1 MNKASIYL
9 AGWLTTA
16 VVAAVIITGLTTHV
30 FGSKPPTDP
39 AATAVTQQVTDPP
52 GSDQPST
59 TYQSPSGSDPVTAG
73 EETIYVYP
81 DGSPVPA
88 SEAKRVAKAERN
100 KWHDDDEDRDDEED
114 EEHEDEHEDEDEDEY
129 GDVDIHDQ
137 EDED

>member
-39 AATAVTQQVTDPP
+39 AATWNTQQVTDPP
-52 GSDQPST
+52 GSDQTST
-59 TYQSPSGSDPVTAG
+59 TSLSPSGSDPVTAG

-81 DGSPVPA
+81 DGSQVPA
-88 SEAKRVAKAERN
+88 SEAKRLQKAERN
-100 KWHDDDEDRDDEED
+100 KWHDDDEDRED
-114 EEHEDEHEDEDEDEY
+114 EEHEDED
-129 GDVDIHDQ
+129 
-137 EDED
+137 